1 MVKAWY
7 MQARPAN
14 PREECHLDPPKAAT
28 LEKLAS
34 IGVLYDYVDPK
45 ERDVKL
51 DLIAKERG
59 FDHSD
64 EVAVS
69 PQLLPDYEKKI
80 QFFFEEHL
88 HNDDEVRY
96 VIDGC
101 GYFDV
106 RDNEVRCTLDNWIR
120 IQSEPGDLITLPA
133 GIYHRFTPNTE
144 DYIHV
149 KRLFKG
155 VPVWTAHFRKDEET
169 GKMPI
174 RGEYVGK
181 FQKAPT

>member
-1 MVKAWY
+1 MVKVWY
-7 MQARPAN
+7 MQAKPVN
-14 PREECHLDPPKAAT
+14 PREECHLEPAKFAN

-45 ERDVKL
+45 DRDVKL

-59 FDHSD
+59 YDHSD

-69 PQLLPDYEKKI
+69 PKLLPDYEEKI

-106 RDNEVRCTLDNWIR
+106 RDNEDNWIR
-120 IQSEPGDLITLPA
+120 IKSEPGDLITLPA
-133 GIYHRFTPNTE
+133 GIFHRFTPNTG

-169 GKMPI
+169 GKMSI
-174 RGEYVGK
+174 RNEYVEK
-181 FQKAPT
+181 FQKVIT